1 MSNLISLFDELPSE
15 PVSCSPTLII
25 FSLAIL
31 QGKVVDIT
39 SQEGNFSWQI
49 CNEKYHSR
57 REEETRHLTADK
69 RWREKSVKYIKGI

>member
-25 FSLAIL
+25 FSLDIL

-39 SQEGNFSWQI
+39 GQEGTSLGKFVMRSI
-49 CNEKYHSR
+49 PAGEKKRPDISR
-57 REEETRHLTADK
+57 QTGCGGRNL
-69 RWREKSVKYIKGI
+69 